1 MPDEPSMHVI
11 EPAKAGF
18 WSRLKQIFSRSSGA
32 SNDSFQSEIEDAHAH
47 GRIDSEVRDMLEG
60 VFEVAELQ
68 ARDIM
73 IPRSQ
78 MVVLEREMPMDK
90 ILSQVIEV
98 GHSRFPVIGDDKDE
112 VVGILLAKDLLKLT
126 SEHLNDS
133 AHASFDIRECLRTP
147 VFIPESK
154 RLNTLLKEF
163 RLSRNHM
170 AIVVDEYGGVAGL
183 ITIEDVLERIV
194 GDIDDEYDIPDDIDI
209 LKEGDN
215 LFAVRAL
222 TRIEEF
228 NEHFEVEL
236 ADDDYDTI
244 GGLVLSELGRM
255 PVIGDELSFGDFIFH
270 VYKVDNR
277 RIHTLK
283 VSRIDGSGKLG
294 EKTITSETLKL
305 DADGQAIV

>member
-1 MPDEPSMHVI
+1 MPDEPSINVT
-11 EPAKAGF
+11 EPVNTGF
-18 WSRLKQIFSRSSGA
+18 WSRMKAIFTRDIIA
-32 SNDSFQSEIEDAHAH
+32 NPESFQSDIDDAHAH
-47 GRIDSEVRDMLEG
+47 GRIDTEVRDMLDG
-60 VFEVAELQ
+60 VLEVAELQ

-78 MVVLEREMPMDK
+78 MVVLERDMPMEE
-90 ILSQVIEV
+90 ILHLVIDV

-112 VVGILLAKDLLKLT
+112 VVGIMLAKDLLKFV
-126 SEHLNDS
+126 SEHLNEGD
-133 AHASFDIRECLRTP
+133 HMTFDIRECLRAP

-163 RLSRNHM
+163 RSSRNHM

-194 GDIDDEYDIPDDIDI
+194 GDIDDEYDVPDDIDI

-215 LFAVRAL
+215 LHAVRAL
-222 TRIEEF
+222 TRIEDF
-228 NEHFEVEL
+228 NEFFDTEL
-236 ADDDYDTI
+236 DDDGYDTI

-255 PVIGDELSFGDFIFH
+255 PVVGDELEFDQFIFH

-283 VSRIDGSGKLG
+283 VSRVDGSGKLG
-294 EKTITSETLKL
+294 DKTITTEILKV
-305 DADGQAIV
+305 DSV

>member
-1 MPDEPSMHVI
+1 MPDEPSISVT
-11 EPAKAGF
+11 EPAQTGF
-18 WSRLKQIFSRSSGA
+18 WSRLKNIFTRDIGA
-32 SNDSFQSEIEDAHAH
+32 NPESFQSDIDDAHAH
-47 GRIDSEVRDMLEG
+47 GRIDTEVRDMLDG
-60 VFEVAELQ
+60 VLEVAELQ

-78 MVVLEREMPMDK
+78 MVVLEREMPMDE
-90 ILSQVIEV
+90 IMDRVIEV

-112 VVGILLAKDLLKLT
+112 VVGILLAKDLLKFV
-126 SEHLNDS
+126 SEHLDEGDGMT
-133 AHASFDIRECLRTP
+133 FDIRECLRAP

-163 RLSRNHM
+163 RSSRNHM

-194 GDIDDEYDIPDDIDI
+194 GDIDDEYDKPEDIEI

-215 LFAVRAL
+215 LYAVRAL
-222 TRIEEF
+222 TRIEDF
-228 NEHFEVEL
+228 NEHFDVEL
-236 ADDDYDTI
+236 KDDDYDTI
-244 GGLVLSELGRM
+244 GGLVISELGRM
-255 PVIGDELSFGDFIFH
+255 PIVGDELEFSGFIFH

-283 VSRIDGSGKLG
+283 VSRVDGSGKLG
-294 EKTITSETLKL
+294 EKTITTEILKL
-305 DADGQAIV
+305 

>member
-1 MPDEPSMHVI
+1 MPDEPSISVP
-11 EPAKAGF
+11 ESEQSGL
-18 WSRLKQIFSRSSGA
+18 WSRIKQILKRDVT
-32 SNDSFQSEIEDAHAH
+32 DSFNSFQIDIDDAHAD
-47 GRIDSEVRDMLEG
+47 GRIDTEVRDMMDG
-60 VFEVAELQ
+60 VLEVAELQ

-78 MVVLEREMPMDK
+78 MVVLERDMPVNE
-90 ILSQVIEV
+90 IIENVIHV

-112 VVGILLAKDLLKLT
+112 VVGILLAKDLLKFAA
-126 SEHLNDS
+126 EKLNDDS
-133 AHASFDIRECLRTP
+133 EVRFDIRECLRNP
-147 VFIPESK
+147 IFVPESK
-154 RLNTLLKEF
+154 RLNSLLKMF
-163 RLSRNHM
+163 RSRRNHL

-194 GDIDDEYDIPDDIDI
+194 GDIDDEYDIPEDIEI

-222 TRIEEF
+222 TRIEDF
-228 NEHFEVEL
+228 NEHFEVDFS
-236 ADDDYDTI
+236 DDDFDTV

-255 PVIGDELSFGDFIFH
+255 PVIGDQLEVSGFLFH

-283 VSRIDGSGKLG
+283 VSRVDGSGKLG
-294 EKTITSETLKL
+294 PKTIKSEPQES
-305 DADGQAIV
+305 DQE